1 MNQSKVTKTIN
12 LPIEQVWEVV
22 ADFGNVHYYHPYVES
37 TSLLT
42 ENNNELNAERV
53 CHFYDGQN
61 IHEKVTHFEKY
72 EYVEIA
78 ILDGLKGPVKN
89 VNGKI
94 IVKKVSDEVTDL
106 SMILSYET
114 KFGII
119 GSVMNRLIMKSQFR
133 KLINNVLAGLDHY
146 VSTNNRVGRGGKPL
160 TSVEAQK
167 EEQSKPLEIMV
178 SSL

>member
-1 MNQSKVTKTIN
+1 MNQSKVTKTIH
-12 LPIEQVWEVV
+12 LPIHEVWEVV

-61 IHEKVTHFEKY
+61 LHEKVTHFKKNDFVGIE
-72 EYVEIA
+72 

-94 IVKKVSDEVTDL
+94 TVKEVSPSITEV
-106 SMILSYET
+106 SFMISYDT

-119 GSVMNRLIMKSQFR
+119 GKLMNKLIMKSQFQ
-133 KLINNVLAGLDHY
+133 KLTRNVLSGFDKFVSINNKIGK
-146 VSTNNRVGRGGKPL
+146 GGKIL
-160 TSVEAQK
+160 SQEEAQN
-167 EEQSKPLEIMV
+167 EEKKRPMEVLV
-178 SSL
+178 